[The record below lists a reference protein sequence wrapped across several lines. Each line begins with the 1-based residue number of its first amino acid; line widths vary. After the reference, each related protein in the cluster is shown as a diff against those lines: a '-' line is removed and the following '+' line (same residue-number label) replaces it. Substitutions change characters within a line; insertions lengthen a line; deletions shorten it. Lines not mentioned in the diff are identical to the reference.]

1 MNDNLG
7 SGGLEMFSNRLRKNK
22 KELGKWARKNF
33 INAYR
38 VYDKD
43 IPQVQ
48 VAVDLYKDSQSNSV
62 YIVFQYFR
70 GKFDINIDG
79 DDSIVDQRISVIRD
93 IISEVMDVP
102 IHNIYIKLREKKKG
116 TSQYEKLS
124 QENKI
129 IQIKEAEA
137 VFLINLS
144 DYLDTGLFLDHRTL
158 RQQIYLDSKNKSILN
173 LFCYTGAFSIHA
185 SLGGASHITSIDL
198 SPTYLEWTQ
207 SNLDINRIDANT
219 HHLIQADVLDW
230 VYHKSGS
237 STNASEMSRYDIIIL
252 DPPTFSNSKR
262 MNHIWELQRDILP
275 MIQILCRDFLLPNGI
290 LYFSTNFRK
299 YKMDIESLLSLL
311 NQDGKTHSVEDISA
325 STIPRD
331 FRDQRIRRT
340 WKIT

>member
-1 MNDNLG
+1 MNGKLG
-7 SGGLEMFSNRLRKNK
+7 SGGLEMFSNRLKKNK

-38 VYDKD
+38 IYDKD

-48 VAVDLYKDSQSNSV
+48 VAVDLYKEFQSDSIF
-62 YIVFQYFR
+62 IVLQYFR
-70 GKFDINIDG
+70 GQFDINIDG
-79 DDSIVDQRISVIRD
+79 DDSIMDQRISVIRS
-93 IISEVMDVP
+93 IIAEVMDLP
-102 IHNIYIKLREKKKG
+102 MSNIYVKLREKKKG

-129 IQIKEAEA
+129 IQIQEAEA
-137 VFLINLS
+137 VFLVNLS
-144 DYLDTGLFLDHRTL
+144 DYLDTGIFLDHRTL
-158 RQQIYLDSKNKSILN
+158 RQQIYLDAKDKSVLN
-173 LFCYTGAFSIHA
+173 LFCYTGTFTIHA
-185 SLGGASHITSIDL
+185 GLGGASHITSIDL

-207 SNLDINRIDANT
+207 NNLEINGIDISKQNLILADA
-219 HHLIQADVLDW
+219 LDW
-230 VYHKSGS
+230 VYQKSGS
-237 STNASEMSRYDIIIL
+237 SSNASGIGRYDIIIL
-252 DPPTFSNSKR
+252 DPPTFSNSKK

-275 MIQILCRDFLLPNGI
+275 MIQRLFRDFLLPNGV

-299 YKMDIESLLSLL
+299 YKMDVLELVSLL